1 MRCDAAWF
9 RATFLEETCPAG
21 LGGTGDIW
29 PYVKVKP
36 SAEPEPKPEPEPE
49 P

>member
-36 SAEPEPKPEPEPE
+36 SAEPEPEPEPD